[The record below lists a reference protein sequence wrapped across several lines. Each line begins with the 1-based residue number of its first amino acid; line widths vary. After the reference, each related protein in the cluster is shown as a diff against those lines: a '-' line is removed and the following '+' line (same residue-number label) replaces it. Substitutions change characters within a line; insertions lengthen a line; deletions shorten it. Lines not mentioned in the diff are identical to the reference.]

1 MKVYVKNSQ
10 KDLLIP
16 SVLIKKVA
24 KEVIL
29 FEGFNCNEVSIYFVT
44 TSTITKMHDE
54 YFNDPTT
61 TDCISFPM
69 DMDIENLEEYRIL
82 GEVFV
87 CPETAL
93 DYTKKNTGDPFEETV
108 LYMVHGLLHLMG
120 YDDLDPKSK
129 VKMRRAEKK
138 HMTHLK
144 NLGLLIS

>member
-10 KDLLIP
+10 KDLPIP
-16 SVLIKKVA
+16 AILIKKIA

-29 FEGFNCNEVSIYFVT
+29 FEGLSCDEVSIYFVT
-44 TSTITKMHDE
+44 TPVITKMHDQ

-69 DMDIENLEEYRIL
+69 DLEDLEEYKIL

-87 CPETAL
+87 CPATAI
-93 DYTKKNTGDPFEETV
+93 DYTKKNKGSPFEETV
-108 LYMVHGLLHLMG
+108 LYMVHALLHLMG

-129 VKMRRAEKK
+129 AIMRRAEKK
-138 HMTHLK
+138 HLTHLK
-144 NLGLLIS
+144 KIGLMTV